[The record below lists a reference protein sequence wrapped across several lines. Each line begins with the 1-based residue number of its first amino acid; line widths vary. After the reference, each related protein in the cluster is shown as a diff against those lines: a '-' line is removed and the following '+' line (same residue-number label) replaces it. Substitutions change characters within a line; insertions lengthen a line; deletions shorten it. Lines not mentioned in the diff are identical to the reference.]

1 MNKGVYL
8 SLLSIALAQGVKIPL
23 YYIKKKEWR
32 PDLFFSTGGMPS
44 SHSAGVSTL
53 TTYIAL
59 QRGMPTFDFAL
70 SLIYGLIVM
79 YDAQG
84 VRRQTGELTLKVN
97 SLNELIEKIHKEES
111 LEFKEDAPKKLKE
124 VLGHQPEEVLG
135 GALLGVLVGMAGHK
149 FTKKDS
155 KINKIRLRF

>member
-1 MNKGVYL
+1 MNKGIYL

-23 YYIKKKEWR
+23 HYLKNKEWR

-59 QRGMPTFDFAL
+59 KRGMPTFDFAL

-111 LEFKEDAPKKLKE
+111 VEFKQENPKKLKE
-124 VLGHQPEEVLG
+124 MLGHQPEEVLG
-135 GALLGVLVGMAGHK
+135 GALLGALVGLVGHK
-149 FTKKDS
+149 FIKNDRKLP
-155 KINKIRLRF
+155 NFRLRF